1 MRVPA
6 GSLKDDF
13 CFIRLKVLILPYY
26 KSEVMSWKTRQHSV
40 TVSLCLHDGRF
51 LVLEWELMPQVLQTL
66 VGGAGISPLVQK
78 GGIHLSQSQWM
89 ETWTLLAGC
98 YETEDAP

>member
-1 MRVPA
+1 
-6 GSLKDDF
+6 
-13 CFIRLKVLILPYY
+13 
-26 KSEVMSWKTRQHSV
+26 
-40 TVSLCLHDGRF
+40 
-51 LVLEWELMPQVLQTL
+51 MPQVLQTL

-78 GGIHLSQSQWM
+78 GGIHLSQSQGM